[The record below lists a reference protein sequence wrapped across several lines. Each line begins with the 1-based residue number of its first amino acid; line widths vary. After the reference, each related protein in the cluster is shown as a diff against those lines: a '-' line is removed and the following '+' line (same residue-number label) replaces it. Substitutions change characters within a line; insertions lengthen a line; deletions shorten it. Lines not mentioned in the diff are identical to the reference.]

1 MAVVKEA
8 LGSRLQVVV
17 QTGTDAEG
25 QPVLRTRSY
34 AGVSVAALDS
44 DVYDVALA
52 IGALQQHTVHSV
64 RRIDEGELVNVP

>member
-8 LGSRLQVVV
+8 LGSRLQLVV
-17 QTGTDAEG
+17 QTGTDEQG

-34 AGVSVAALDS
+34 SGLTVAALDS

-64 RRIDEGELVNVP
+64 RRVDEGELINLP